1 MALPPLTPEE
11 RSAALQRAA
20 EARRERAAVKARL
33 KTNGDS
39 IEQVIASGKDN
50 DAIGKMRVSALLESM
65 PGIGRVRARQ
75 IMDEVGIAQSRRVRG
90 LGQHQTSALIKRF
103 AAEV

>member
-1 MALPPLTPEE
+1 MALPPLTPEQ
-11 RSAALQRAA
+11 RSAALERAA
-20 EARRERAAVKARL
+20 EARRERAAVKTRL
-33 KTNGDS
+33 KSSGDS
-39 IEQVIASGKDN
+39 IEHVIASGKEN

-90 LGQHQTSALIKRF
+90 LGANQTAALVRRF
-103 AAEV
+103 AAAE